1 MQHLSPPLRL
11 RQQGSSPAHLVTR
24 LEGAAEVLVA
34 DAGVEG
40 LPILLEGLEPGVE
53 ALLIPPTQP
62 ARPVLAAL
70 LQAPCLRRLHLLGH
84 GAAGEIRLG
93 RSALGRRW
101 LQTLRPLC
109 WAGPLQEIC
118 LWSCG
123 TAAGDHGRA
132 CLQLLADRCGVVVH
146 ASDNAV
152 GATAL
157 GGSWQLGICAEP
169 NRSQCGAGADGPWQ
183 WSGPPPEPR
192 PLSIGR
198 ASPTPTL
205 RC

>member
-1 MQHLSPPLRL
+1 M
-11 RQQGSSPAHLVTR
+11 R

-34 DAGVEG
+34 DAAVEG
-40 LPILLEGLEPGVE
+40 LPILLDGLDPGVE
-53 ALLIPPTQP
+53 ALLIAPTQQ

-70 LQAPCLRRLHLLGH
+70 LQAPHLRRLHLLGH

-101 LQTLRPLC
+101 LQTLPPLR

-146 ASDNAV
+146 ASEHPV
-152 GATAL
+152 GAAAL
-157 GGSWQLGICAEP
+157 GGSWQLGIRAEP
-169 NRSQCGAGADGPWQ
+169 NRSLCRDGPGGPWQ
-183 WSGPPPEPR
+183 WSGPPPEPM
-192 PLSIGR
+192 PLSMGR
-198 ASPTPTL
+198 ASPTPMP